1 MIFCVG
7 VEPHIA
13 SYSCLQN
20 NCNMMNNKL
29 NCETIFAT
37 LYFLHPSK
45 CLQALLMVP
54 YLDSHEELG
63 IHFIAQNLTQAYTI
77 QDMQDTVSVFLCVTC
92 VAAGTLGSLSSI
104 CASFVLCLNQRNWI
118 IVFFVPWW
126 WHICNPRGPPIYIHM
141 RENLFRFHPLV

>member
-54 YLDSHEELG
+54 YLDSVY
-63 IHFIAQNLTQAYTI
+63 IFIAQNLTQAYTI

>member
-1 MIFCVG
+1 MIFRVG
-7 VEPHIA
+7 VEPHA

-63 IHFIAQNLTQAYTI
+63 IHFYCSEFNTSTCKI
-77 QDMQDTVSVFLCVTC
+77 SVFLCVTC

-126 WHICNPRGPPIYIHM
+126 WHFCNPRGPPIYIHM
-141 RENLFRFHPLV
+141 RENQFRFHPLV

>member
-7 VEPHIA
+7 VEPHA

-37 LYFLHPSK
+37 LYFLHPFK

-54 YLDSHEELG
+54 YLDSVY
-63 IHFIAQNLTQAYTI
+63 IFIAQNLTQAYTI
-77 QDMQDTVSVFLCVTC
+77 QDMQDKCFFVCHLCCSRHLGFPFVHLRIFCSLFESEKLDHCFLCTLVVTFLQPKRTTYLHTYERKS
-92 VAAGTLGSLSSI
+92 V
-104 CASFVLCLNQRNWI
+104 
-118 IVFFVPWW
+118 
-126 WHICNPRGPPIYIHM
+126 
-141 RENLFRFHPLV
+141 

>member
-1 MIFCVG
+1 MIFRVG
-7 VEPHIA
+7 VEPHA

-54 YLDSHEELG
+54 YLDSHGELG
-63 IHFIAQNLTQAYTI
+63 IHFYCSEFNTSTCKI
-77 QDMQDTVSVFLCVTC
+77 SVFLCVTC

-118 IVFFVPWW
+118 IVLFVPWW
-126 WHICNPRGPPIYIHM
+126 WHFCNPRGPPIYIHM
-141 RENLFRFHPLV
+141 RENQFRFHPLV

>member
-7 VEPHIA
+7 VEPHA

-54 YLDSHEELG
+54 YLDSHGELG
-63 IHFIAQNLTQAYTI
+63 IHFYCSEFNT
-77 QDMQDTVSVFLCVTC
+77 
-92 VAAGTLGSLSSI
+92 SI
-104 CASFVLCLNQRNWI
+104 YNSRHARYGKC
-118 IVFFVPWW
+118 FFVCHLCCSRHFGFPFVHLRIFCSLFESPWW

-141 RENLFRFHPLV
+141 RENQFRFHPLV

>member
-54 YLDSHEELG
+54 YLDSHGELG
-63 IHFIAQNLTQAYTI
+63 IHFYCSEFNTSTCKI
-77 QDMQDTVSVFLCVTC
+77 SFFLCVTC

>member
-7 VEPHIA
+7 VEPHA

-37 LYFLHPSK
+37 LYFLHPFK

-54 YLDSHEELG
+54 YLDSHGELG
-63 IHFIAQNLTQAYTI
+63 IHFYCSEFNTSTCKI
-77 QDMQDTVSVFLCVTC
+77 SVFLCVTC

-126 WHICNPRGPPIYIHM
+126 WHFCNPRGPPIDIHM
-141 RENLFRFHPLV
+141 RENQFRFHPLV

>member
-63 IHFIAQNLTQAYTI
+63 IHFYCSEFNTSIYNSRHARYGKCFFVCHLCCSRHFGFPFVHLRIFCSLFESEKLNHC
-77 QDMQDTVSVFLCVTC
+77 FLCTLVVTYLQPKRTTYLHTYERKS
-92 VAAGTLGSLSSI
+92 V
-104 CASFVLCLNQRNWI
+104 
-118 IVFFVPWW
+118 
-126 WHICNPRGPPIYIHM
+126 
-141 RENLFRFHPLV
+141 

>member
-7 VEPHIA
+7 VEPHA

-63 IHFIAQNLTQAYTI
+63 IHFYCSEFNTSTCKI
-77 QDMQDTVSVFLCVTC
+77 SVFLCVTC

-126 WHICNPRGPPIYIHM
+126 WHFWNPRGPPIYIHM
-141 RENLFRFHPLV
+141 RENQFRFHPLV

>member
-63 IHFIAQNLTQAYTI
+63 IHFYCSEFNTSIYNSRHARYGKCFFVSPVLQQALWVPFRPSAHLLFFVWI
-77 QDMQDTVSVFLCVTC
+77 REI
-92 VAAGTLGSLSSI
+92 GSLFSLYLGGDIFATQEDHLSTYIWEKI
-104 CASFVLCLNQRNWI
+104 CLGFI
-118 IVFFVPWW
+118 P
-126 WHICNPRGPPIYIHM
+126 
-141 RENLFRFHPLV
+141 